1 MRKEYLHF
9 YFFWDTSLL
18 RDFLHIPNSPFPL
31 LTFLFLYL
39 LRHPLKLSQK
49 TRCTILMD
57 LGQEGCLPL
66 TFALFANGAAK
77 QLRPCPAAGRLVT
90 ETNVD
95 RGTVY
100 KCKQKPH
107 GRWNLIL

>member
-1 MRKEYLHF
+1 M
-9 YFFWDTSLL
+9 
-18 RDFLHIPNSPFPL
+18 SPFRYQL
-31 LTFLFLYL
+31 AMDIFNILTSASDRSPHFSRRNRSLYL

-107 GRWNLIL
+107 GR